1 MIDRYTLSKM
11 GNVWSEKHKLDIFLK
26 IEILACEAMCK
37 MGIIPAKS
45 LEKIKKNAK
54 FDIDEVKRI
63 EEKTKHD
70 VVAFIVNVGQN
81 IGPESR
87 YLHMGL
93 TSSDL
98 LDTSLSVQCVEAS
111 DLLIADVK
119 KLLIV
124 LKAKAKK
131 YRDTVCVARTHGV
144 HAEPT
149 TFGLKLAVWY
159 DEMQRNLERLEQA
172 RESIRIGKLS
182 GAVGT
187 YANIDPYVEEYV
199 CEKLDLK
206 PANVA
211 TQIIQR
217 DHHCHFLNTLAL
229 IGSSINKFAT
239 EIRLLQKTEVLEV
252 EEPFFK
258 GQIGSSAMPHKRN
271 PITCERVCGLSRLL
285 RANAIAGFENISL
298 WHERDISHS
307 SVERI
312 ILPDSTIILDYM
324 LNKFIPILEGLL
336 VYPKN
341 MIASLTKTR
350 GLIYSQRILLELMK
364 KGLTRDAAYEMI
376 QHCAMQVWQETS
388 DFKDVLLR
396 DRRVRKYLNEYEI
409 NACFDIKYYTRHRD
423 RIFRKVG
430 LSGGSGKDEEASSRY
445 NAVDIESH
453 DSESDSKDESAKIS
467 AIKATI
473 RKSLAKKSKQK
484 KSAKKSVK
492 KGGPKRK

>member
-11 GNVWSEKHKLDIFLK
+11 GNIWSEKHKMEIMLQ

-37 MGIIPAKS
+37 LGAIPKKS

-54 FDIDEVKRI
+54 FDIDEIKRL

-70 VVAFIVNVGQN
+70 IVAFINNVGKY
-81 IGPESR
+81 IGPEAR

-98 LDTSLSVQCVEAS
+98 LDTALSIQCVEAS
-111 DLLIADVK
+111 DILLADIRKMLLI
-119 KLLIV
+119 
-124 LKAKAKK
+124 LKQKAKK
-131 YRDTVCVARTHGV
+131 YKDTPCIARTHGV

-159 DEMQRNLERLEQA
+159 DEMKRNEERMEQA
-172 RESIRIGKLS
+172 KAMMSYGKLS

-199 CEKLDLK
+199 CEKLQLK
-206 PANVA
+206 PANIA

-217 DHHCHFLNTLAL
+217 DHHCQFVSTIAI
-229 IGSSINKFAT
+229 IGSSLNKIAT

-271 PITCERVCGLSRLL
+271 PITCERISGLSRLL
-285 RANAIAGFENISL
+285 RANVQVALEDICL

-307 SVERI
+307 SAERV
-312 ILPDSTIILDYM
+312 ILPDCTITLNYM
-324 LNKFIPILEGLL
+324 FHKLIPILDGLL

-341 MIASLTKTR
+341 MIASLGKTR
-350 GLIYSQRILLELMK
+350 GLIYSQRVLLELMK
-364 KGLTRDAAYEMI
+364 KGLTREAAYEII

-388 DFKDVLLR
+388 DFKDILNR
-396 DRRVRKYLNEYEI
+396 DRKVRKYLKPNQIE
-409 NACFDIKYYTRHRD
+409 ACFDIKYYTRHTD
-423 RIFRKVG
+423 RIFKRVG
-430 LSGGSGKDEEASSRY
+430 LK
-445 NAVDIESH
+445 
-453 DSESDSKDESAKIS
+453 
-467 AIKATI
+467 
-473 RKSLAKKSKQK
+473 
-484 KSAKKSVK
+484 
-492 KGGPKRK
+492 